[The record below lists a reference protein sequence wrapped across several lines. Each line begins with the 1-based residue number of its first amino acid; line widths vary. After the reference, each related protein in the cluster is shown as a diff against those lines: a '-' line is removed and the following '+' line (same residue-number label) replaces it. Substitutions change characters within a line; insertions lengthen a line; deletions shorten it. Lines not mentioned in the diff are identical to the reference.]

1 MAFSV
6 FLLFSS
12 DLSLKTNDLQLAK
25 FLIDSFYVLHT
36 DYDELNAMH
45 LYSKFRIYGRLD
57 LPRQSMAAYH
67 ELLPKV
73 MDTGNHI
80 LIHEMMLC
88 KALFDEMYDGNN
100 KIKYLKRL
108 IKHVDSDI
116 ADEFLI
122 VKAYQS
128 DHPEEYIDL
137 MKNQNNDKFLFAQY
151 LLAKHYQSNQDE
163 EKYNN
168 TIHMIETLS
177 DQLSYDIDFNHLLT
191 LDKQKQWVF
200 YKEYLIN
207 PCLKKA
213 KKDQNIF
220 MMRHVS
226 QKIVDV
232 LENHNRY
239 KDALNYYSQSEK
251 KIDKIQNS

>member
-1 MAFSV
+1 
-6 FLLFSS
+6 
-12 DLSLKTNDLQLAK
+12 
-25 FLIDSFYVLHT
+25 
-36 DYDELNAMH
+36 
-45 LYSKFRIYGRLD
+45 
-57 LPRQSMAAYH
+57 
-67 ELLPKV
+67 
-73 MDTGNHI
+73 
-80 LIHEMMLC
+80 
-88 KALFDEMYDGNN
+88 
-100 KIKYLKRL
+100 
-108 IKHVDSDI
+108 
-116 ADEFLI
+116 
-122 VKAYQS
+122 
-128 DHPEEYIDL
+128 
-137 MKNQNNDKFLFAQY
+137 
-151 LLAKHYQSNQDE
+151 
-163 EKYNN
+163 
-168 TIHMIETLS
+168 MIETLS